1 MSQEGLEIRVP
12 GVKASRSERM
22 ELDASIDVRNSCPR
36 RFDVA
41 EEIEYKYA
49 IARQGQRPPLI
60 INARIRWLDGEAAEA
75 LRKNQAAVLRTILA
89 EIAANRRKHVEDSQE
104 QR

>member
-1 MSQEGLEIRVP
+1 
-12 GVKASRSERM
+12 
-22 ELDASIDVRNSCPR
+22 
-36 RFDVA
+36 
-41 EEIEYKYA
+41 
-49 IARQGQRPPLI
+49 LI